1 MEGSDLE
8 KIERAA
14 PVNGSP
20 RMFAQDKA
28 VQLQNDFFA
37 TRTAKGGL
45 GYGHRQTIELQNAFR
60 EKLTLAKKVE
70 DAFCMK
76 KNK

>member
-1 MEGSDLE
+1 ME
-8 KIERAA
+8 
-14 PVNGSP
+14 
-20 RMFAQDKA
+20 
-28 VQLQNDFFA
+28 VQECLHKTKLSNSKTTSLLHVLQ
-37 TRTAKGGL
+37 KGGL